1 MLFSHIVFVALSV
14 FGLVQAIP
22 SPLAK
27 EGVVERA
34 TNADVTGVLNTL
46 KGRTDTIL
54 PQINAL
60 VASGNVNDRNVK
72 PLFDQLSSALKTAD
86 GSLGKFKA
94 QGLVSR
100 QNQDEV
106 AAVSADI
113 IKNIN
118 ATLTSFPFD
127 ISLISAIGL
136 LLFNL
141 IISLNF
147 LVPGLIAVV
156 VGLLNAVSGV
166 LLTVILALISILV

>member
-86 GSLGKFKA
+86 ASLGKFKA
-94 QGLVSR
+94 QG
-100 QNQDEV
+100 
-106 AAVSADI
+106 
-113 IKNIN
+113 
-118 ATLTSFPFD
+118 
-127 ISLISAIGL
+127 SLAGKTRTRSL
-136 LLFNL
+136 LL
-141 IISLNF
+141 
-147 LVPGLIAVV
+147 VPTSSRTSTPL
-156 VGLLNAVSGV
+156 SRRSPS
-166 LLTVILALISILV
+166 TSR